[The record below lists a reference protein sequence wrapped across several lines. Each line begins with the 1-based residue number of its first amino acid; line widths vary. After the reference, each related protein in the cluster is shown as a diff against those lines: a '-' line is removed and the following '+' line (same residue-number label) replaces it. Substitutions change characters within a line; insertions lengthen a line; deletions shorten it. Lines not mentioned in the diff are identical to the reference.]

1 MANPTFSWPAQLAA
15 RTQQIKPSAIREILA
30 LTQTGD
36 VISFAGGLPAP
47 NLFPV
52 NEIEAASARVLDTYG
67 PAALQYSTTE
77 GHRPLREWIAA
88 RFSCATAD
96 DVQIV
101 SGSQQGLDLVAKC
114 LLDPG
119 DKVAI
124 AAPTYPGAIR
134 ALEPYEVTFE
144 EIAVDEDGLLPNSL
158 EAAFSR
164 GTKLLYV
171 IPNFDNPTGV
181 TVSLSRRHEIIGLA
195 RKYGIAIVEDDPYG
209 DLRFQGDELP
219 RLYDLAP
226 DHVIHIGTFSKIL
239 VPGFRVAW
247 LLAADEVMAPIRLA
261 KQAVDLHTSTFVQ
274 MIAHEVTQSGYLEP
288 HLADARE
295 YYRRQRDSMLAAMN
309 RHFPEELRWTTPA
322 GGMFLWVIGPESLN
336 TSTAAYD
343 AIDAGVVY
351 VPGQAFFADE
361 QPRNSFRLSY
371 SVATATQI
379 EDGIATLGKVLTTAM
394 P

>member
-1 MANPTFSWPAQLAA
+1 MSNPTFSWLAQLAA

-52 NEIEAASARVLDTYG
+52 NEIEAASSRVLDTYG

-77 GHRPLREWIAA
+77 GHRPLREWVAA
-88 RFSCATAD
+88 RFSNATAD

-134 ALEPYEVTFE
+134 ALEPYEVDFE
-144 EIAVDEDGLLPNSL
+144 EVTVDAEGMLPDAL

-164 GTKLLYV
+164 GAKLLYV
-171 IPNFDNPTGV
+171 IPNFDNPTGA
-181 TVSLSRRHEIIGLA
+181 TLSLSRRHELIRLA
-195 RKYGIAIVEDDPYG
+195 RKHDIAIVEDDPYG
-209 DLRFQGDELP
+209 DLRFEGDELP

-226 DHVIHIGTFSKIL
+226 DQVIHIGTFSKIL

-247 LLAADEVMAPIRLA
+247 LLAAEEVMTPIRLA
-261 KQAVDLHTSTFVQ
+261 KQAVDLHTSTYVQ
-274 MIAHEVTQSGYLEP
+274 MIAHEVAQSGYLGP
-288 HLADARE
+288 HLVNAQD
-295 YYRRQRDSMLAAMN
+295 YYRKQRDSMLAAMQ
-309 RHFPEELRWTTPA
+309 RHFPEELQWTTPT
-322 GGMFLWVIGPESLN
+322 GGMFL
-336 TSTAAYD
+336 
-343 AIDAGVVY
+343 
-351 VPGQAFFADE
+351 
-361 QPRNSFRLSY
+361 
-371 SVATATQI
+371 
-379 EDGIATLGKVLTTAM
+379 
-394 P
+394 